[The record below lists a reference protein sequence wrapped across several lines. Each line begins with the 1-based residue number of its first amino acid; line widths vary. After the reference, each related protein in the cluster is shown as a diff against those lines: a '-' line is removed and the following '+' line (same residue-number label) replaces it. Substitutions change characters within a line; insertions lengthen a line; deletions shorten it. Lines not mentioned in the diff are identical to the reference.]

1 MLHITWGYLP
11 FRIKD
16 RDSVKVFGNRENI
29 QLQFTKYLEDMYFRR
44 EPNHLRH
51 PLVCRYLKE
60 DRSGIYW
67 VDDYT
72 IMMKEE
78 HRDAERAVPYVLD
91 YSIQLTMQLIY
102 LSTIGVT
109 DVVLRSYIPWVA
121 DTAWLS
127 EHCNDM
133 NIYIPCN
140 RTMPIDECSSRE
152 IRASQLPGIFDLI
165 YKGKHYHGDY
175 LHFKYDVLYGAEDF

>member
-1 MLHITWGYLP
+1 
-11 FRIKD
+11 
-16 RDSVKVFGNRENI
+16 
-29 QLQFTKYLEDMYFRR
+29 
-44 EPNHLRH
+44 
-51 PLVCRYLKE
+51 
-60 DRSGIYW
+60 
-67 VDDYT
+67 
-72 IMMKEE
+72 MMKEE

-121 DTAWLS
+121 DIAYVS

-165 YKGKHYHGDY
+165 YKGEHYHGDY
-175 LHFKYDVLYGAEDF
+175 LHFKYDVLNGAEDF